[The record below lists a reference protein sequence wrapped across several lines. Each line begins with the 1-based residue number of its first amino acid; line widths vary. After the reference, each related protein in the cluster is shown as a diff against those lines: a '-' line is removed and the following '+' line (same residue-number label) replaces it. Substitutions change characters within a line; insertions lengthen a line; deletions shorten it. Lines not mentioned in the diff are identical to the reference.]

1 MTDADSK
8 HGFEPQVAPPG
19 AGDDAAAAADAAPAE
34 EPRHPNYEKAQ
45 WFALHALSG
54 QEYRVR
60 EHLMRRRKTE
70 ELADV
75 IHEIV
80 VPTERISEVKRNRKI
95 ETDRKL
101 YPGYVFVLANL
112 LDENNNIIERT
123 WYSLRET
130 PGVIGFAD
138 GQRPI
143 PMRQAEVDAM
153 LAQMKASEER
163 VIPKTKFAVGDRV
176 KVGDGPFLNQDGA
189 VEEVYPDKGRLLV
202 SVNIF
207 GRSTPVELE
216 YWQVE
221 KT

>member
-1 MTDADSK
+1 MTDADPQQ
-8 HGFEPQVAPPG
+8 GFEPKPLPPESGGDGPLEEAAPP
-19 AGDDAAAAADAAPAE
+19 E

-80 VPTERISEVKRNRKI
+80 IPTERVSEVKRNKKI
-95 ETDRKL
+95 ETERKL

-112 LDENNNIIERT
+112 LDDDNNIVERT

-143 PMRQAEVDAM
+143 PMRIGEVEAM

-221 KT
+221 KQ